1 MKESL
6 LISINLLILYFFN
19 LILYI
24 GLKEEI
30 KEMWTLMGYDP
41 ELKAELK
48 EIEKKLENVNKSW

>member
-48 EIEKKLENVNKSW
+48 EIEKKLENVNKS